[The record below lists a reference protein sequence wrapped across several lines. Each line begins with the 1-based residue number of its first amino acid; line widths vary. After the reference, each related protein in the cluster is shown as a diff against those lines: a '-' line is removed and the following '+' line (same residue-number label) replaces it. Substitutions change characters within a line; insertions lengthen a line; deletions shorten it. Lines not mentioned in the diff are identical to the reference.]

1 MIVLCININTRGE
14 RMVPTY
20 EGGGALRRLWEKN
33 LRQGVFGTL
42 NRARSLIFFLF
53 ASLSIELV
61 YALKIFITLTS

>member
-1 MIVLCININTRGE
+1 MTFGGHPRSIRGRNIAKMTNRKK
-14 RMVPTY
+14 Y
-20 EGGGALRRLWEKN
+20 HSAL